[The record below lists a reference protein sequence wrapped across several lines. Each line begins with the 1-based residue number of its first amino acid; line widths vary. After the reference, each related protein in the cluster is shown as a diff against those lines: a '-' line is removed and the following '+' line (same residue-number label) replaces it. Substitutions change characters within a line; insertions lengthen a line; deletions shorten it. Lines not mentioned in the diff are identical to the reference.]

1 MDTILIF
8 AAILDYFIG
17 DPWNWWHPVQT
28 IGWCIEGFKKFI
40 LKNYQKPWQRSFGG
54 VFLCL
59 AVVFGSGFVS
69 GSIVQ
74 LGSLFHS
81 WLGQILAIVLVASC
95 FAGRSLRDAATD
107 VLNSLNARD
116 LDKARST
123 LSLYVGRDTQ
133 NMAEK
138 DILRAVL
145 ETVAENSVDGVTA
158 PLFYAILGAFIPDI
172 GCVPLIF
179 AYKAS
184 STIDSTIGYLH
195 EPYKDIGWFGAK
207 LEDGLTWLPCRLTV
221 LTLALISGKP
231 RQMISLCRRDAT
243 KDPSPNSGWSE
254 CIYAAIL
261 GVQLGGTNHYR
272 GEIKEKPLLGNAI
285 EDITTDKIL
294 SALKLTRYCFLLW
307 LSFAITAI
315 QLTHNQLNG

>member
-1 MDTILIF
+1 LDTILIF

-17 DPWNWWHPVQT
+17 DPWHWWHPVQT
-28 IGWCIEGFKKFI
+28 IGWCIEGFKQFI
-40 LKNYQKPWQRSFGG
+40 LKNHQKPWQRRIGG
-54 VFLCL
+54 VFLGFSI
-59 AVVFGSGFVS
+59 VFGSGLVS
-69 GSIVQ
+69 GSIVR
-74 LGSLFHS
+74 LGALLHP

-107 VLNSLNARD
+107 ILNSLNAKD
-116 LDKARST
+116 LDKTRSI

-133 NMAEK
+133 NLAEE
-138 DILRAVL
+138 DILRATL

-179 AYKAS
+179 AYKAA
-184 STIDSTIGYLH
+184 STIDSTIGYSR

-207 LEDGLTWLPCRLTV
+207 LEDYLTWLPCRLTV
-221 LTLALISGKP
+221 LTLALMSGKP
-231 RQMISLCRRDAT
+231 KQVIAICRRDAM

-261 GVQLGGTNHYR
+261 GVQLGGINYYC
-272 GEIKEKPLLGNAI
+272 GEIKEKPLLGDAI
-285 EDITTDKIL
+285 EEITPDKIR

-307 LSFAITAI
+307 LSLVAFLGLIRRQFI
-315 QLTHNQLNG
+315 